1 MMLIMLLTKRNM
13 VAKDNHVLQIIL
25 RTGIIVTFI
34 GALIFMLV
42 NYHNFGPGTWALAV
56 GIIILLVGILYFLF
70 KPNKDKQN

>member
-1 MMLIMLLTKRNM
+1 MLLTERNM

-42 NYHNFGPGTWALAV
+42 NYHNFVPGTWALAV

-70 KPNKDKQN
+70 KPNQDKQN

>member
-1 MMLIMLLTKRNM
+1 MMLIMLLTERNM

-34 GALIFMLV
+34 VALIFMLV
-42 NYHNFGPGTWALAV
+42 NYQNFGPGTWALAV

>member
-1 MMLIMLLTKRNM
+1 M

-34 GALIFMLV
+34 VALIFMLV
-42 NYHNFGPGTWALAV
+42 NYQNFGPGTWALAV